1 MHMPRREK
9 RNAIDGLQ
17 ILFQPAEYQRVFAAP
32 HRFFHK
38 LGAREKIGIQKGQK
52 EPKVFR
58 VAPMRSGREEKE
70 KTRIFGEDLAQTV
83 ALGFP
88 GFLAVAVGREFV
100 GFVHNHQIPLHVGE
114 GGKDVVLLGK
124 VHGGENL
131 GKFPP
136 GIAAVG
142 AIQKAAVHDLK
153 SLAEFL
159 FEFPDPLVAEMAR
172 NHDEDTLH
180 HLPVFELFEEKA
192 GHDRF
197 PRAGIVGQ
205 KKPEPRFGKHV
216 EIDGVDLMGKGIDEG
231 DVEGMERI
239 KLVGEFYAVGLKAEE
254 HRFRGP
260 GEIRVPFGKDFQ
272 GGQMIGGK
280 PAFAEIA
287 ARVFS
292 HGFHAPKAGPFLSEK
307 DADRLGPKFSP
318 HPHPRLK
325 GAHRLRMIT
334 RGI

>member
-9 RNAIDGLQ
+9 GDAIDGLQ
-17 ILFQPAEYQRVFAAP
+17 ILFQPAEDQRVFAAP

-52 EPKVFR
+52 EPKVFWI
-58 VAPMRSGREEKE
+58 APMRGGREEKE

-142 AIQKAAVHDLK
+142 AIQKAAVHNLK
-153 SLAEFL
+153 SLAEFF
-159 FEFPDPLVAEMAR
+159 FEFPDPLVAKMPR
-172 NHDEDTLH
+172 NHDEDALH
-180 HLPVFELFEEKA
+180 HLPIFELFEEKA

-197 PRAGIVGQ
+197 SRAGIVGQ
-205 KKPEPRFGKHV
+205 KEAEPRFGKHV

-239 KLVGEFYAVGLKAEE
+239 KLVGEFHAVGLKAEE
-254 HRFRGP
+254 HRFRRP
-260 GEIRVPFGKDFQ
+260 GEIRVPFGKDF
-272 GGQMIGGK
+272 
-280 PAFAEIA
+280 
-287 ARVFS
+287 
-292 HGFHAPKAGPFLSEK
+292 
-307 DADRLGPKFSP
+307 
-318 HPHPRLK
+318 
-325 GAHRLRMIT
+325 
-334 RGI
+334 